1 MKKTDRLVLAQ
12 ALDWANRHLK
22 EYPQAQPLMVA
33 GEAAV
38 KFGLSPIEEEWLL
51 GELRN
56 PTSAA

>member
-22 EYPQAQPLMVA
+22 ECPEAQPLTVV
-33 GEAAV
+33 GEAAM

-56 PTSAA
+56 PASAV